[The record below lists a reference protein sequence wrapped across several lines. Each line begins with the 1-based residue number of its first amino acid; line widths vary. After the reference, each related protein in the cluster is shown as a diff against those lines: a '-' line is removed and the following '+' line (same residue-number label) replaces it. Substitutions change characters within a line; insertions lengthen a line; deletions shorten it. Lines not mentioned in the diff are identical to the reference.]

1 MMHLSL
7 DFAPHVAT
15 AWIVLIA
22 AVAAVLTA
30 YALYRRAR
38 GAMARAAVFTIG
50 CLVLANPLIV
60 REKREPLP
68 DIVALVVDH
77 SASMNLDHR
86 RTDAD
91 HAADELA
98 KTIARDKSL
107 EIRRADVTSPPDED
121 TGTRLMASVAG
132 ALADAPPDRIAGAIA
147 VTDGE
152 VHDADSAN
160 ATALHAPF
168 HALIAGRHDERD
180 RKLTVVS
187 AARYAIVG
195 QTADV
200 VIRVDDFGAPGGG
213 AAQVGLRIGGVDAG
227 SRFVP
232 TGRSIT
238 LHIPVT
244 HEGENVLEIAAR
256 PGPAEL
262 TLANNRAVVTVYGV
276 RDRLRVL
283 LISGQPHAGERVW
296 RSLLKADPSVDLVHF
311 TILRPPDKQDQTP
324 VDQLSLIAFPTHE
337 LFVEKLDKFDLVIF
351 DRYAELGILPPAY
364 FDNIANYVR
373 NGGALLVSSGPEFAG
388 ATSIFHTPLADV
400 LPAQPT
406 GQVVDQPFRAALT
419 EAGEAH
425 PVTRGLDGANAGTK
439 PATWGRWFR
448 AIAANT
454 IAGETLMSGP
464 NNTPLLVLDRE
475 GKGRVAEIL
484 SDQGWLW
491 ARGYEGGGPQAELL
505 RRLTHWLMRE
515 PELED
520 ERLSAAI
527 ANGAI
532 NIERQTLVKTAK
544 PVTLTYPSGRKLS
557 LGLTQTEPGLW
568 RASAKADELGLYR
581 ATDGTLNAVAA
592 SGPLNPKEVS
602 DMRATTA
609 ILAPIAR
616 ASGGSVRWLMDGGV
630 PQIRRVK
637 PGASASGSGW
647 IGLRA
652 NGAYRVTAIEQAPLL
667 PVWLSLL
674 LVLGAVLVAWRLEA
688 R

>member
-1 MMHLSL
+1 MHLSI
-7 DFAPHVAT
+7 DFAPHVAVL
-15 AWIVLIA
+15 WIVLIVA
-22 AVAAVLTA
+22 IAAVLIG
-30 YALYRRAR
+30 YAMWRRAR
-38 GAMARAAVFTIG
+38 GAIARAAAFAIA

-60 REKREPLP
+60 REKRQPLP

-77 SASMNLDHR
+77 SISMNLDHR
-86 RTDAD
+86 RADAD
-91 HAADELA
+91 RAAAEVARRIASD
-98 KTIARDKSL
+98 KTL
-107 EIRRADVTSPPDED
+107 ESRRTEVISPPGED
-121 TGTRLMASVAG
+121 SGTRLMAGVTS
-132 ALADAPPDRIAGAIA
+132 ALADAPPDRVAGAIA
-147 VTDGE
+147 ITDGE

-160 ATALHAPF
+160 AAALHAPL
-168 HALIAGRHDERD
+168 HALIVGRHDERD

-195 QTADV
+195 QMADV
-200 VIRVDDFGAPGGG
+200 VIRVDDFGAAAGG
-213 AAQVGLRIGGVDAG
+213 AAQVGLHLGGVDAG

-232 TGRSIT
+232 TGRNIT
-238 LHIPVT
+238 LHIPIA

-262 TLANNRAVVTVYGV
+262 TLANNRAVLTVYGV

-311 TILRPPDKQDQTP
+311 TILRPPDKQDSTP
-324 VDQLSLIAFPTHE
+324 IDELSLIAFPTHE

-351 DRYAELGILPPAY
+351 DRYSELGILPMAY
-364 FDNIANYVR
+364 FENIVRYVQD
-373 NGGALLVSSGPEFAG
+373 GGALLVSSGPEFA
-388 ATSIFHTPLADV
+388 APTSIFRTPLAAV

-406 GQVVDQPFRAALT
+406 GEVIDQPFRPALT
-419 EAGEAH
+419 AAGEAH
-425 PVTRGLDGANAGTK
+425 PVTRGLAGANSGGK
-439 PATWGRWFR
+439 PPGWGRWFR
-448 AIAANT
+448 AIAANNV
-454 IAGETLMSGP
+454 AGETLMSGP

-505 RRLTHWLMRE
+505 RRLAHWLMKE

-520 ERLSAAI
+520 ERLSATI

-532 NIERQTLVKTAK
+532 TIERQTLAKTAK
-544 PVTLTYPSGRKLS
+544 PVTLTYPSGRKMSLQLS
-557 LGLTQTEPGLW
+557 QAEPGLW
-568 RASAKADELGLYR
+568 RGNEKAGELGLYR
-581 ATDGTLNAVAA
+581 VSDGTLSAVAA
-592 SGPLNPKEVS
+592 SGPLNPKEMA
-602 DMRATTA
+602 DMRATGT
-609 ILAPIAR
+609 ILRPIAR
-616 ASGGSVRWLMDGGV
+616 ASGGSVRWLVDHGV

-637 PGASASGSGW
+637 PGRTASGSGW

-652 NGAYRVTAIEQAPLL
+652 NGAYRITEIEQEPLL

-674 LVLGAVLVAWRLEA
+674 LVLGSILLAWRMES